1 MAIITSNSLLWRSL
15 ELFAKRNSKIIC
27 FGPKREFTSLQD
39 IELVIKILKWLGQ
52 DLSCMKRR
60 SVFGSKSDTNIMLPA
75 VISERLQELNIP
87 EGLAIFLIILI
98 IAHILIVIGLCI
110 NTKRK
115 AAKWKRQRKLR
126 KED

>member
-1 MAIITSNSLLWRSL
+1 
-15 ELFAKRNSKIIC
+15 
-27 FGPKREFTSLQD
+27 
-39 IELVIKILKWLGQ
+39 
-52 DLSCMKRR
+52 
-60 SVFGSKSDTNIMLPA
+60 MLPA

-87 EGLAIFLIILI
+87 EGLAIFLIILV